1 MYYTV
6 IKHSRHLRTLEKCRK
21 HSPAARV
28 FYICLVFSNPVVFY
42 HSVIHGLGVLYLLNI
57 YMWFLGADIFLPH
70 CLATGIENLGPRA
83 VTGPKSWGTLLG
95 TDALAPRAE
104 VLRSFSSLN
113 ASPVLCA
120 LCLRMCRCPKTDLV
134 TIFMEQYPLTG

>member
-1 MYYTV
+1 
-6 IKHSRHLRTLEKCRK
+6 
-21 HSPAARV
+21 
-28 FYICLVFSNPVVFY
+28 
-42 HSVIHGLGVLYLLNI
+42 
-57 YMWFLGADIFLPH
+57 MWFLGADIFLPH

-113 ASPVLCA
+113 ASPVLCV
-120 LCLRMCRCPKTDLV
+120 LCLCMCRCPRTDLV
-134 TIFMEQYPLTG
+134 TIFMEQHPLTA